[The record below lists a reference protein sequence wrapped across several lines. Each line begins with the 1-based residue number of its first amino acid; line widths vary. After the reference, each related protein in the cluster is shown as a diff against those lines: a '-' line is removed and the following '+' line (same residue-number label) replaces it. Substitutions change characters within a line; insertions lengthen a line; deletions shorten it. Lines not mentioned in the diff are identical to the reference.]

1 MRVLTLLVLCVG
13 ACAHDAQSALVNG
26 ETRPKAS
33 VCTIE
38 DVKWPAAQENYSK
51 ARTAETLDKLSL
63 AVRADR
69 EAFRADPSGQKL
81 GGTLG
86 QLNSELSTGPFVANN
101 ALQAATRLRQLD
113 CAVQRGLF
121 NGRPADVEHLYTDIL
136 NDVDNQLKLAKQ

>member
-13 ACAHDAQSALVNG
+13 ACAHEEAHS
-26 ETRPKAS
+26 KAS
-33 VCTIE
+33 ACTIE

-69 EAFRADPSGQKL
+69 EAFRADPSGLKL

-86 QLNSELSTGPFVANN
+86 QLNTELQTGPFVANN

-113 CAVQRGLF
+113 CAVQRGFF

-136 NDVDNQLKLAKQ
+136 NDVDSQLKLAKQ